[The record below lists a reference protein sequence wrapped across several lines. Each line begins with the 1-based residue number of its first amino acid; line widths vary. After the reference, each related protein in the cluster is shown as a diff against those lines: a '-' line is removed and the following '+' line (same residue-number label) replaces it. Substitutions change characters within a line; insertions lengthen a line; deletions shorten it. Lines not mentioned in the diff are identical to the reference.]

1 MMQMKYTHTEFTNN
15 MKKRSDEEYKDRHF
29 RWRELN
35 GWMVGGREEAMKPNR
50 FLWREYKRV
59 HVNSKMVWYWNKAM
73 KMLGPFCFAF
83 FALLHR
89 VHFWIDSKS
98 LLCIEIIQ
106 QQNTQA
112 KWWKKEMRSEYPWRG
127 CFANEKN
134 ISVHRFYTPVLSRTH
149 SYVPLPT
156 FIARATQ
163 HLMYTPIGQF
173 AMS

>member
-29 RWRELN
+29 PWRELN
-35 GWMVGGREEAMKPNR
+35 GWMEGGREEAMKPTR

-73 KMLGPFCFAF
+73 KMLGPFCF
-83 FALLHR
+83 
-89 VHFWIDSKS
+89 
-98 LLCIEIIQ
+98 LCIVAQSPFLNWFKIAFVHR
-106 QQNTQA
+106 NYTTTKYA
-112 KWWKKEMRSEYPWRG
+112 GKMMKKRNAEWIPLKG

-163 HLMYTPIGQF
+163 HLIYTPIGQF